1 MGNKTAGLLLVLGAA
16 AAATMLVPRLNK
28 LKSPANSAGRAA
40 TRTGLML
47 YGKTREVMSEMGEIV
62 DDLVAEVEASVAAAE
77 ATAAAAAAE
86 SGATVD
92 EAADQTADEATD
104 EAATAAESDASAGA
118 DDAPEAVAGADAPRS
133 AA

>member
-1 MGNKTAGLLLVLGAA
+1 MGNKTASLLLVLGAA

-62 DDLVAEVEASVAAAE
+62 DDLVAEVEAGVAAAD
-77 ATAAAAAAE
+77 AAAAAAAAE
-86 SGATVD
+86 SGATAD
-92 EAADQTADEATD
+92 EAADQAAD

-118 DDAPEAVAGADAPRS
+118 DDAAEAVAGADAPRS

>member
-1 MGNKTAGLLLVLGAA
+1 VDKKTAGLLLVLGVA
-16 AAATMLVPRLNK
+16 AAATVLMPRLTK

-77 ATAAAAAAE
+77 AGATDAAAESSASANEAADEAAAAAA
-86 SGATVD
+86 
-92 EAADQTADEATD
+92 
-104 EAATAAESDASAGA
+104 SDTSAGA
-118 DDAPEAVAGADAPRS
+118 ENAAEAAAGADAPRS

>member
-86 SGATVD
+86 SGATAD
-92 EAADQTADEATD
+92 EAAD

-118 DDAPEAVAGADAPRS
+118 DDAAEAVAGADAPRS

>member
-1 MGNKTAGLLLVLGAA
+1 MDKKTAGLLLVLGAA
-16 AAATMLVPRLNK
+16 AAATVLVPRLTK

-62 DDLVAEVEASVAAAE
+62 DDLVAEVEAGVAAGE
-77 ATAAAAAAE
+77 AAAAAAAAE
-86 SGATVD
+86 SSATSD
-92 EAADQTADEATD
+92 EAADQTADEAAN
-104 EAATAAESDASAGA
+104 AAASDASTGA
-118 DDAPEAVAGADAPRS
+118 EDAAEAVAGADAPRS